1 MKNWSL
7 GSMQFSRSAHLGQIF
22 TFQSCS
28 FTKTHTTRFWTQK
41 DTALNPK
48 QTREDVLLREQAHV
62 HTRGA
67 QAAGQGWRSCRMEA
81 ADWSSGS
88 GWTTDES
95 LQTPSSS
102 KARSFLFAGR
112 KMKLWRL
119 KRGKSKTLTVTVRLI
134 YTHKHV
140 STVEEGGGGGGFM
153 ASGHLPRSSP
163 PFARPRPHRPPAP
176 PPRPPGTCR
185 GSTWGCYPPSGT
197 RSARDGAGRSHGP
210 AHGCRS
216 RSFLHRDHRAK
227 KRKKMHQNVKTKLRD
242 ASGIYTGYYTFYHN

>member
-81 ADWSSGS
+81 ADWSCGS

-140 STVEEGGGGGGFM
+140 STVEEGGGGGGVYGFRPS
-153 ASGHLPRSSP
+153 APLFPSFCSPSPPSSTSSPSSP
-163 PFARPRPHRPPAP
+163 PWNMSWVHLGLLPPFRYTKRPRRGRKEPRPRPRLSIQVFSP
-176 PPRPPGTCR
+176 
-185 GSTWGCYPPSGT
+185 
-197 RSARDGAGRSHGP
+197 
-210 AHGCRS
+210 S
-216 RSFLHRDHRAK
+216 RS
-227 KRKKMHQNVKTKLRD
+227 
-242 ASGIYTGYYTFYHN
+242 SC